1 MRCAFININGLP
13 QKVNTPKERQL
24 QKFITD
30 YDIDIMGV
38 AEINLH
44 WSKLRQQER
53 WDGRKKKG

>member
-30 YDIDIMGV
+30 YDIEIMGV

-44 WSKLRQQER
+44 WNNFSCEF
-53 WDGRKKKG
+53 